1 MSLWVLFEYV
11 LYFTMIENYKG
22 WDINLNWDN
31 KDYLEKDTNKS
42 NFFNQKEKWIGV
54 HFNGEKIYGSSLK
67 EIRHITVSYTHLTLP
82 TTNSV

>member
-31 KDYLEKDTNKS
+31 KDYLERDISKS
-42 NFFNQKEKWIGV
+42 NFFNQKEKWIGINL
-54 HFNGEKIYGSSLK
+54 NGKKIYGSSLK
-67 EIRHITVSYTHLTLP
+67 EIRHIIDYPSLHER
-82 TTNSV
+82 